1 LNDSPKFI
9 SALAQL
15 VHQAL
20 GSEVQEYMPVHE
32 AGKQTAPAAL
42 MAAD

>member
-1 LNDSPKFI
+1 MSAGLNDSPKFI

-15 VHQAL
+15 VTDAL
-20 GSEVQEYMPVHE
+20 GEEVDTCGPPV
-32 AGKQTAPAAL
+32 L